1 MIIGLSGY
9 AQSGKDTIADYLVK
23 QHGFTKISFADPI
36 RQALILLDPKVT
48 IADMQGVPL
57 STAVAGLG
65 WENVKADSP
74 DVRGLMQRMGTEV
87 GRELFGKNFWV
98 NQAMAKAVEHPRVVF
113 ADVRFENEAKSI
125 LEASGAV
132 WRVSK
137 PGVYAA
143 NGHISETSLDN
154 YAFSKEIYNSGSL
167 EDLYE
172 TVDYLISH

>member
-1 MIIGLSGY
+1 VIIGLSGY
-9 AQSGKDTIADYLVK
+9 AQSGKDTVADYLVK
-23 QHGFTKISFADPI
+23 QHGFTKVSFADPI

-65 WENVKADSP
+65 WENVKVDSP

-87 GRELFGKNFWV
+87 GRQLFGENFWV
-98 NQAMAKAVEHPRVVF
+98 NQAMAKAAEYPRVVF

-132 WRVSK
+132 WRVS
-137 PGVYAA
+137 A

-154 YAFSKEIYNSGSL
+154 YSFTKEVNNIGSL